1 MKWFLCALLLLTL
14 GLLVKCTNFFYAEYE
29 NFPDYAKKEVVY
41 KQYQGLIQSVD
52 LAIESSDS
60 FLSLAAQIEKVSFP
74 QGMLR
79 VELKHEGEE
88 PTIIFKT
95 QNISSRRSVLINGS
109 GYGRL
114 GDTDVIIIDYPIHR
128 YGVESCRIYIEDQS
142 AQEQ

>member
-1 MKWFLCALLLLTL
+1 
-14 GLLVKCTNFFYAEYE
+14 
-29 NFPDYAKKEVVY
+29 
-41 KQYQGLIQSVD
+41 
-52 LAIESSDS
+52 
-60 FLSLAAQIEKVSFP
+60 
-74 QGMLR
+74 MLR
-79 VELKHEGEE
+79 VELKHEEEE

-114 GDTDVIIIDYPIHR
+114 GDTDVIIIDYPIDR